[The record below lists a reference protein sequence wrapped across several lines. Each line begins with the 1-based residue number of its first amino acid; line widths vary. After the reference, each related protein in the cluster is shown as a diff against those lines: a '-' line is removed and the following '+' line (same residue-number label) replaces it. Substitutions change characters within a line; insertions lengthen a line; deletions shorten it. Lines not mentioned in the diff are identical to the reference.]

1 MKTGID
7 IDLSQTALVLEGGG
21 MRGVFTAGVLDY
33 LMDNRIYFEYT
44 IGVSAGA
51 CNGLSY
57 LSNQRGRAHR
67 CNIELLQEYNYIGIK
82 PLLTKKCIMDFDLLF
97 NDFPERIIPFHYD
110 YYFNSSQRFEMVTC
124 NCLTGEAEYLEEK
137 KDKVRLLK
145 IARASSSLPFVCPI
159 VEVDGI
165 PMLDGGIS
173 DAIPIRRAFNQGYSK
188 AVVVLTRNKEYRKEE
203 NKKHIP
209 SFLYKKYPLLRE
221 KIQNRA
227 KEYNQT
233 LDYLSEMESEGNILV
248 IRPKK
253 QISVDRIEKDTD
265 KLCALYEEGYACAA
279 EAFSLGKRFTT
290 PL

>member
-1 MKTGID
+1 MRSSVD
-7 IDLSQTALVLEGGG
+7 IDLNQTALVLEGGG

-33 LMDNRIYFEYT
+33 FMDRQLRFQYT

-82 PLLTKKCIMDFDLLF
+82 SLLTKKCIMDFDLLF

-110 YYFNSSQRFEMVTC
+110 YYFNTSQRFEMVTC

-173 DAIPIRRAFNQGYSK
+173 DAIPIRHAFNEGYSK

-209 SFLYKKYPLLRE
+209 PFMYKKYPLLRE
-221 KIQNRA
+221 RIQNRA
-227 KEYNQT
+227 TEYNRT
-233 LDYLSEMESEGNILV
+233 LEYLSEMEAEGKVLI

-253 QISVDRIEKDTD
+253 LISVDRIEKNTH

-279 EAFSLGKRFTT
+279 EAFNLQKVLIS

>member
-1 MKTGID
+1 MRSSVD
-7 IDLSQTALVLEGGG
+7 IDLNQTALVLEGGG

-33 LMDNRIYFEYT
+33 FMDRQLRFQYT

-97 NDFPERIIPFHYD
+97 DDFPEKIIPFNYD
-110 YYFNSSQRFEMVTC
+110 CYFNTPQRFEMVTS
-124 NCLTGEAEYLEEK
+124 NCLTGEAVYLEEK

-145 IARASSSLPFVCPI
+145 IARASSSLPFFCPM

-173 DAIPIRRAFNQGYSK
+173 DAIPIRHAFDEGFSK
-188 AVVVLTRNKEYRKEE
+188 AVVVLTRNEGYRKEE

-209 SFLYKKYPLLRE
+209 SLIYKKYPLLRE
-221 KIQNRA
+221 RIQNRA
-227 KEYNQT
+227 REYNYT
-233 LDYLSEMESEGNILV
+233 LDYLSEMEAEGKVLI
-248 IRPKK
+248 IRPKNL
-253 QISVDRIEKDTD
+253 ISVSRIEKNTH

-279 EAFSLGKRFTT
+279 DVFKS
-290 PL
+290 